1 MTSTRADPP
10 RPIPG
15 HAAASDAGGSTNQAM
30 TTTRLEAF
38 SDAVLAIVI
47 TVMVLDLKVPAGHD
61 LAALRHSTGDGL
73 LSYLLSF
80 IYLGIYWN
88 NHHHLF
94 QLAGRITGS
103 ILWANL
109 HLLFWLSLLPFTT
122 AWVDGTGFAK
132 TPLMIYGL
140 NLLAA
145 GLAYVLLQTGIIHSQ
160 GEDSALRQ
168 AIGHDAKGKVSLVLY
183 LAGVAGTWLSG
194 STQALAAPI
203 AVACY
208 ITAAIL
214 WLIPDRRIKRV
225 IDQRGVNQ

>member
-1 MTSTRADPP
+1 MTWTRTDLST
-10 RPIPG
+10 PIPG
-15 HAAASDAGGSTNQAM
+15 RAAASAADAPSQPM

-80 IYLGIYWN
+80 IYIGIYWN

-94 QLAGRITGS
+94 QLTDRITGS

-122 AWVDGTGFAK
+122 AWGDDTSFAR
-132 TPLMIYGL
+132 TPVMSYGV

-145 GLAYVLLQTGIIHSQ
+145 GLAYVLLQTAIIRSQ
-160 GEDSALRQ
+160 GSDSALRQ
-168 AIGHDAKGKVSLVLY
+168 AVGHDAKGKISLLLY
-183 LAGVAGTWLSG
+183 LAGIAATWLG
-194 STQALAAPI
+194 GPTQALAAPT
-203 AVACY
+203 ALACY
-208 ITAAIL
+208 VTAAIL

-225 IDQRGVNQ
+225 IDQRGVEH